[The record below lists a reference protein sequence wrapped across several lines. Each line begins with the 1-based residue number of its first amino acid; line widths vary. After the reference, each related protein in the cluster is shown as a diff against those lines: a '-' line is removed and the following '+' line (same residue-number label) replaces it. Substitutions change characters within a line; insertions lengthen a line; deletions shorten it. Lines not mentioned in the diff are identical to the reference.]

1 MIPSVVGYNWC
12 FGFVAGLDGIMLIFC
27 LIMIAAG
34 KFGMT
39 APHEDEAVE
48 GGPANSENNN

>member
-1 MIPSVVGYNWC
+1 MIPTFVGYNWC
-12 FGFVAGLDGIMLIFC
+12 FGFVAGLDILMLIFC
-27 LIMIAAG
+27 LAMIAAG